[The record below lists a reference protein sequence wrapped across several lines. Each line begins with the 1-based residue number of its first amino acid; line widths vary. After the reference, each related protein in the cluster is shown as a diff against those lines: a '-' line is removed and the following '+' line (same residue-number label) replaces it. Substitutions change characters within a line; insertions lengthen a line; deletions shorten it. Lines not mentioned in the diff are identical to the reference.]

1 MPATTFAPGFNGAGF
16 PLNTTTGYASR
27 QVHSAMAD
35 AVVGA
40 AAGAAVSVNR
50 ARVAHST
57 NEQAKDGGLVPI
69 ETISEINR
77 NSTAQDL
84 ANYEAELKPKNAGSF
99 TLPRDL
105 SGNGG
110 PAFTRSVS

>member
-1 MPATTFAPGFNGAGF
+1 MPTVAPVFDNNF
-16 PLNTTTGYASR
+16 PLNTTQGYASR

-40 AAGAAVSVNR
+40 AAGAAVSVDR
-50 ARVAHST
+50 ARVKHSDNAT
-57 NEQAKDGGLVPI
+57 ARDGGKVVI

-84 ANYEAELKPKNAGSF
+84 TNFEAELKPRNAGSF
-99 TLPRDL
+99 TMPRDL

-110 PAFTRSVS
+110 SAYTRTVS